1 MSGAQLASRKR
12 YQQRSPA
19 PRDYEEYMTWRLRWY
34 LAIAITITY
43 ALSLI
48 AGLLG
53 FGITK
58 DLHYLWFV
66 APTVLIPL
74 VRLLVPMD
82 KKKHELEM
90 AKIHANREL
99 AELRLRVQMLE
110 SEWDKQLGHE
120 TLSSGAKKEPFPTK

>member
-1 MSGAQLASRKR
+1 
-12 YQQRSPA
+12 
-19 PRDYEEYMTWRLRWY
+19 MTWRLRWY
-34 LAIAITITY
+34 LAIAITIVY
-43 ALSLI
+43 ALSLM

-58 DLHYLWFV
+58 DLHYLWFI

-82 KKKHELEM
+82 RKKHELEM

-110 SEWDKQLGHE
+110 AELNKHQANGSTFAAVK
-120 TLSSGAKKEPFPTK
+120 SGRPPRSIPS